1 MIQITTQTIQIVAIL
16 ISLLS
21 LGVAAWLYSWVK
33 SQPSSNARIAEIGGY
48 IRQGANTFLRRE
60 YLILAR
66 FTAIAAVLI
75 LISFLILSGQ
85 VILLKISGWLYH
97 IFLVRFFQ
105 HWREK

>member
-60 YLILAR
+60 YLIP
-66 FTAIAAVLI
+66 FYCY
-75 LISFLILSGQ
+75 SGCTD
-85 VILLKISGWLYH
+85 SHFPSSSY
-97 IFLVRFFQ
+97 LVR
-105 HWREK
+105 